1 MKKLFRKIAIIG
13 TLSGMLFGLEGC
25 AGDLLDT
32 SPSYSFSSSNVWT
45 SPILARAA
53 VMGVYNELYEKF
65 SKNYDSPSIGIPFDA
80 WSSVMDIDMNWKNN
94 CFVISGSCTPSN
106 GNVGNHY
113 KYYYTVVYRANDVI
127 NNIDNVPEMDDS
139 EKARLKAECKF
150 LRAWAYYHLNVLWR
164 GVPIYMENVESSE
177 ATKARS
183 SEAEVWEQV
192 LSDLTDCINEPN
204 LLGKY
209 AQGNSSYGRI
219 TKGAAYAFRGYTYQF
234 MGDYAKALADFE
246 AIEGLGY
253 ALYSPSNGVKG
264 NRDFFQLFKPA
275 NEQCDEMIFSVQC
288 VETSGM
294 GNPRGINYGNRCTG
308 GSAWNNYLPNP
319 AFVEMYECADG
330 SEFDWEKYC
339 PGWHSMTPQ
348 ERVAFF
354 LRDGLQ
360 SGKGEWGTTEAT
372 SNYQALY
379 NNMVSYGADMSKYL
393 DQGNEARIRQAY
405 EDRDPRLMQSIITP
419 YSTYDGNQAGVGN
432 HTWTLRWPYIL
443 DAGEPYDI
451 RTDTNSKFYYLWR
464 KYVTENDE
472 CTTRWVYSED
482 IILCRYAEILLR
494 RAECLNELG
503 RTSEAVAFVNRIR
516 QRVGHV
522 LLNDQAYPATI
533 VSGQEDMRQRIRKE
547 FYVELGGEDSMFFN
561 ELRWGTWY
569 DRKFKDHSS
578 GQVGELNTNGLMQI
592 WGETTYKHLS
602 VGEQIKIDIRT
613 DTNSKFYYLWRKYV
627 TENDECTTRWV
638 YSEDI
643 ILCRYAEILLR
654 RAECLNELGRT
665 SEAVAFVNRIRQR
678 VGHVLLN
685 DQAYPATIVSGQED
699 MRQRIRKE
707 FYVELGGE
715 DSMFFNELRW
725 GTWYDRKFK
734 DHSSGQVGELNTNGL
749 MQIWGETTYKHL
761 SVGEQI
767 KIWPIPAKEREM
779 NSNLTQ
785 NPGWQD

>member
-80 WSSVMDIDMNWKNN
+80 WSSVMDI
-94 CFVISGSCTPSN
+94 VISGSCTPSN

-183 SEAEVWEQV
+183 SEAEVWEQI

-204 LLGKY
+204 LPGKY

-379 NNMVSYGADMSKYL
+379 NNMVSYGADMSTYL

-602 VGEQIKIDIRT
+602 VGEQIKI
-613 DTNSKFYYLWRKYV
+613 
-627 TENDECTTRWV
+627 
-638 YSEDI
+638 
-643 ILCRYAEILLR
+643 
-654 RAECLNELGRT
+654 
-665 SEAVAFVNRIRQR
+665 
-678 VGHVLLN
+678 
-685 DQAYPATIVSGQED
+685 
-699 MRQRIRKE
+699 
-707 FYVELGGE
+707 
-715 DSMFFNELRW
+715 
-725 GTWYDRKFK
+725 
-734 DHSSGQVGELNTNGL
+734 
-749 MQIWGETTYKHL
+749 
-761 SVGEQI
+761 
-767 KIWPIPAKEREM
+767 WPIPAKEREM

>member
-25 AGDLLDT
+25 TGDLLDT

-183 SEAEVWEQV
+183 SEAEVWEQI

-204 LLGKY
+204 LPGKY

-308 GSAWNNYLPNP
+308 GSACVRMAPNLIGKNIVP
-319 AFVEMYECADG
+319 DG
-330 SEFDWEKYC
+330 
-339 PGWHSMTPQ
+339 
-348 ERVAFF
+348 
-354 LRDGLQ
+354 
-360 SGKGEWGTTEAT
+360 
-372 SNYQALY
+372 
-379 NNMVSYGADMSKYL
+379 
-393 DQGNEARIRQAY
+393 IR
-405 EDRDPRLMQSIITP
+405 
-419 YSTYDGNQAGVGN
+419 
-432 HTWTLRWPYIL
+432 
-443 DAGEPYDI
+443 
-451 RTDTNSKFYYLWR
+451 
-464 KYVTENDE
+464 
-472 CTTRWVYSED
+472 
-482 IILCRYAEILLR
+482 
-494 RAECLNELG
+494 
-503 RTSEAVAFVNRIR
+503 
-516 QRVGHV
+516 
-522 LLNDQAYPATI
+522 
-533 VSGQEDMRQRIRKE
+533 
-547 FYVELGGEDSMFFN
+547 
-561 ELRWGTWY
+561 
-569 DRKFKDHSS
+569 
-578 GQVGELNTNGLMQI
+578 
-592 WGETTYKHLS
+592 
-602 VGEQIKIDIRT
+602 
-613 DTNSKFYYLWRKYV
+613 
-627 TENDECTTRWV
+627 
-638 YSEDI
+638 
-643 ILCRYAEILLR
+643 
-654 RAECLNELGRT
+654 
-665 SEAVAFVNRIRQR
+665 
-678 VGHVLLN
+678 
-685 DQAYPATIVSGQED
+685 
-699 MRQRIRKE
+699 
-707 FYVELGGE
+707 
-715 DSMFFNELRW
+715 
-725 GTWYDRKFK
+725 
-734 DHSSGQVGELNTNGL
+734 
-749 MQIWGETTYKHL
+749 
-761 SVGEQI
+761 
-767 KIWPIPAKEREM
+767 
-779 NSNLTQ
+779 
-785 NPGWQD
+785 

>member
-25 AGDLLDT
+25 TGDLLDT

-183 SEAEVWEQV
+183 SEAEVWEQI

-204 LLGKY
+204 LPGKY

-451 RTDTNSKFYYLWR
+451 RTDTNSKFYY
-464 KYVTENDE
+464 
-472 CTTRWVYSED
+472 
-482 IILCRYAEILLR
+482 I
-494 RAECLNELG
+494 
-503 RTSEAVAFVNRIR
+503 
-516 QRVGHV
+516 
-522 LLNDQAYPATI
+522 
-533 VSGQEDMRQRIRKE
+533 
-547 FYVELGGEDSMFFN
+547 
-561 ELRWGTWY
+561 
-569 DRKFKDHSS
+569 
-578 GQVGELNTNGLMQI
+578 
-592 WGETTYKHLS
+592 
-602 VGEQIKIDIRT
+602 
-613 DTNSKFYYLWRKYV
+613 
-627 TENDECTTRWV
+627 
-638 YSEDI
+638 
-643 ILCRYAEILLR
+643 
-654 RAECLNELGRT
+654 
-665 SEAVAFVNRIRQR
+665 
-678 VGHVLLN
+678 
-685 DQAYPATIVSGQED
+685 
-699 MRQRIRKE
+699 
-707 FYVELGGE
+707 
-715 DSMFFNELRW
+715 
-725 GTWYDRKFK
+725 
-734 DHSSGQVGELNTNGL
+734 
-749 MQIWGETTYKHL
+749 
-761 SVGEQI
+761 
-767 KIWPIPAKEREM
+767 
-779 NSNLTQ
+779 
-785 NPGWQD
+785 

>member
-1 MKKLFRKIAIIG
+1 MKKVFRKIAIIG

-25 AGDLLDT
+25 TGDLLDT

-183 SEAEVWEQV
+183 SEAEVWEQI

-204 LLGKY
+204 LPGKY

-602 VGEQIKIDIRT
+602 VGEQIKI
-613 DTNSKFYYLWRKYV
+613 
-627 TENDECTTRWV
+627 
-638 YSEDI
+638 
-643 ILCRYAEILLR
+643 
-654 RAECLNELGRT
+654 
-665 SEAVAFVNRIRQR
+665 
-678 VGHVLLN
+678 
-685 DQAYPATIVSGQED
+685 
-699 MRQRIRKE
+699 
-707 FYVELGGE
+707 
-715 DSMFFNELRW
+715 
-725 GTWYDRKFK
+725 
-734 DHSSGQVGELNTNGL
+734 
-749 MQIWGETTYKHL
+749 
-761 SVGEQI
+761 
-767 KIWPIPAKEREM
+767 WPIPAKEREM

>member
-25 AGDLLDT
+25 TGDLLDT

-183 SEAEVWEQV
+183 S
-192 LSDLTDCINEPN
+192 D
-204 LLGKY
+204 

-379 NNMVSYGADMSKYL
+379 DNMVSYGADMSKYL

-503 RTSEAVAFVNRIR
+503 RTSEAVAFVNR
-516 QRVGHV
+516 V
-522 LLNDQAYPATI
+522 
-533 VSGQEDMRQRIRKE
+533 
-547 FYVELGGEDSMFFN
+547 
-561 ELRWGTWY
+561 
-569 DRKFKDHSS
+569 
-578 GQVGELNTNGLMQI
+578 
-592 WGETTYKHLS
+592 
-602 VGEQIKIDIRT
+602 
-613 DTNSKFYYLWRKYV
+613 
-627 TENDECTTRWV
+627 
-638 YSEDI
+638 
-643 ILCRYAEILLR
+643 
-654 RAECLNELGRT
+654 
-665 SEAVAFVNRIRQR
+665 RQR